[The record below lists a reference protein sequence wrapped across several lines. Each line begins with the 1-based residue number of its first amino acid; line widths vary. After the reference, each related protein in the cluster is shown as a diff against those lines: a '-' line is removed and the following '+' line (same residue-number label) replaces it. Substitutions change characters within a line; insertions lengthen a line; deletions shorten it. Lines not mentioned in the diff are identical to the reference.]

1 MKCDKLVIEVNQGC
15 PRGYAFTINQRI
27 CNTDGTYY
35 TTPLD
40 LTGVEVEFLVKKAP
54 YYKLPS
60 LIEKHIT
67 ESSSLEDTGQITDGK
82 NGQFYIQITQEESI
96 KLLPGEYALMMR
108 IIDKD
113 TVSHLSGDGN
123 NYAIYRVCYQ

>member
-1 MKCDKLVIEVNQGC
+1 MKCDKLVLEINQGC
-15 PRGYAFTINQRI
+15 PRGFGFTIKQKIYNE
-27 CNTDGTYY
+27 DEVTY
-35 TTPLD
+35 TPLD
-40 LTGVEVEFLVKKAP
+40 LTGLEVEFLVKKAP

-60 LIEKHIT
+60 LIEKYIT
-67 ESSSLEDTGQITDGK
+67 EATDLADVGQITDASNGK
-82 NGQFYIQITQEESI
+82 FYVQITLQDSI
-96 KLLPGEYALMMR
+96 KLPPGEYALMIR

>member
-1 MKCDKLVIEVNQGC
+1 MVDKLVVEVNQGC
-15 PRGYAFTINQRI
+15 PRGYAFTVNQRV
-27 CNTDGTYY
+27 CNTDGTYNIA
-35 TTPLD
+35 PLD
-40 LTGVEVEFLVKKAP
+40 LTGMTIEFLVKKAP

-60 LIEKHIT
+60 LISKYIT
-67 ESSSLEDTGQITDGK
+67 ESSSLVDTGQITDGTK
-82 NGQFYIQITQEESI
+82 GQFYVQLTLEETV
-96 KLLPGEYALMMR
+96 KLPPGEYALMIR

>member
-1 MKCDKLVIEVNQGC
+1 MKCDKLVLEINQGC
-15 PRGYAFTINQRI
+15 PRGYGFTIRQKVYNEDDI
-27 CNTDGTYY
+27 TYS
-35 TTPLD
+35 PLD
-40 LTGVEVEFLVKKAP
+40 LTGLEVEFLVKKAP
-54 YYKLPS
+54 YYKLPN

-67 ESSSLEDTGQITDGK
+67 ETTSLVDTGQITDGV
-82 NGQFYIQITQEESI
+82 NGQFYVQINQDESV
-96 KLLPGEYALMMR
+96 KLPPGEYALMIR

>member
-1 MKCDKLVIEVNQGC
+1 MECNKLVLEVNQGC
-15 PRGYAFTINQRI
+15 PRGYAFTVNQRI
-27 CNTDGTYY
+27 CNTDGSYSTS
-35 TTPLD
+35 PLD
-40 LTGVEVEFLVKKAP
+40 LTGMTIEFLVKKAP

-67 ESSSLEDTGQITDGK
+67 ETSSLTDTGQITDSE
-82 NGQFYIQITQEESI
+82 NGQFFIQINQDESV
-96 KLLPGEYALMMR
+96 KLPPGEYALIIR